1 MWPFRKSS
9 RPLYDDCEQERKEN
23 IECALVRQDVQSLL
37 HDLNLGVQ
45 DIEEFHDR
53 LKRIGLSNRKVRK
66 VLKDTEILQWYFS
79 ILPSDKRINLQEFME
94 LSGWLIK
101 KKIV

>member
-1 MWPFRKSS
+1 MWPFRKRS
-9 RPLYDDCEQERKEN
+9 RPLFDDCEQERKEN
-23 IECALVRQDVQSLL
+23 IECALACQDVQSLL

-45 DIEEFHDR
+45 NIEDLHDC
-53 LKRIGLSNRKVRK
+53 LKCNFGLSNREVRK

-79 ILPSDKRINLQEFME
+79 ILPSDIME